1 MGANTRHVPQGPS
14 SANGQVCTH
23 LRCSLVMLKDISPA
37 PADVAEKP
45 LVLIVDDEYGPRE
58 SIAYTL
64 SSEFDVVTSDRP
76 SEGIKRV
83 QERPF
88 SVVILDIRMPEMDG
102 IRALEAIRKID
113 RDVSVVMLTGYGT
126 LQTAQQSMIHGA
138 NQYLRKPPD
147 ISELIEAVR
156 NQAAAAAERRH
167 QSRANRQT
175 EEMNVALK
183 REIEEKQPH
192 IWQGRAAVELVHDLA
207 NPLTVMIGYATLL
220 VQETK
225 KAAKREGEDSKKLL
239 NYADVVSRAAEYC
252 HELAENWRQTS
263 RKTTEFTDLDL
274 VKLTQ
279 HVKDVIFF
287 SNAAIE
293 IGGVSQA
300 VVRGSQFEL
309 TRVIQNIFKNGL
321 EAGATCLKVEFA
333 KNENQWELMVSDN
346 GAGMDEETAKLAL
359 KGGFTTKTH
368 GTGLGLGICRH
379 ILGAHGAT
387 LALESEPGRGTSL
400 RMVFPARR

>member
-1 MGANTRHVPQGPS
+1 
-14 SANGQVCTH
+14 
-23 LRCSLVMLKDISPA
+23 MLKEIASSPVG
-37 PADVAEKP
+37 VAEKP

-64 SSEFDVVTSDRP
+64 SKEFDVVTADRP

-83 QERPF
+83 QERPY
-88 SVVILDIRMPEMDG
+88 SVIVLDIRMPEMDG

-126 LQTAQQSMIHGA
+126 LQTAQQSMLHGA

-147 ISELIEAVR
+147 ITELLEAVR
-156 NQAAAAAERRH
+156 KQSQASAERR
-167 QSRANRQT
+167 QQT
-175 EEMNVALK
+175 LLTRRTEDLNTALK
-183 REIEEKQPH
+183 REIEEKQPQ

-220 VQETK
+220 VQQ
-225 KAAKREGEDSKKLL
+225 SKKLAKADNEEAKKL
-239 NYADVVSRAAEYC
+239 LSYADVVSRAAEYC
-252 HELAENWRQTS
+252 HELADNWRQTS
-263 RKTTEFTDLDL
+263 RKTSQFADLDL
-274 VKLTQ
+274 VKLAQ

-293 IGGVSQA
+293 INGVKQA

-309 TRVIQNIFKNGL
+309 TRVFQNIFKNGL
-321 EAGATCLKVEFA
+321 EAGATRVAVAFEQKDE
-333 KNENQWELMVSDN
+333 QWELSVTDN
-346 GAGMDEETAKLAL
+346 GAGMDAETAARAL
-359 KGGFTTKTH
+359 RGGFTTKTH

-387 LALESEPGRGTSL
+387 LTMESAPGRGTTL
-400 RMVFPARR
+400 RMLFPVRH

>member
-1 MGANTRHVPQGPS
+1 MTKEN
-14 SANGQVCTH
+14 
-23 LRCSLVMLKDISPA
+23 SPT

-45 LVLIVDDEYGPRE
+45 LVLVVDDEYGPRE

-64 SSEFDVVTSDRP
+64 SSEFDVVTADRP

-88 SVVILDIRMPEMDG
+88 SVIILDIRMPEMDG

-147 ISELIEAVR
+147 IAELIESVR
-156 NQAAAAAERRH
+156 KQAASAAERRH
-167 QSRANRQT
+167 QSLANRQT

-225 KAAKREGEDSKKLL
+225 KAAKRDGEDSKKLL

-252 HELAENWRQTS
+252 HELADNWRQTS
-263 RKTTEFTDLDL
+263 RKTTQFTDIDL

-293 IGGVSQA
+293 ISGVPHA

-321 EAGATCLKVEFA
+321 EAGATSVRVEFSQ
-333 KNENQWELMVSDN
+333 KDDQWELTVSDN
-346 GAGMDEETAKLAL
+346 GAGMDAETATLAL

-387 LALESEPGRGTSL
+387 LALESEPGRGTTL
-400 RMVFPARR
+400 RMLFPARH

>member
-1 MGANTRHVPQGPS
+1 
-14 SANGQVCTH
+14 
-23 LRCSLVMLKDISPA
+23 MLKEISPA
-37 PADVAEKP
+37 PADIAEKP
-45 LVLIVDDEYGPRE
+45 LVLVVDDEYGPRE

-64 SSEFDVVTSDRP
+64 SAEFDVVTADRP

>member
-1 MGANTRHVPQGPS
+1 MPTENTS
-14 SANGQVCTH
+14 SPTA
-23 LRCSLVMLKDISPA
+23 A
-37 PADVAEKP
+37 AEKP
-45 LVLIVDDEYGPRE
+45 LVLVVDDEYGPRE

-64 SSEFDVVTSDRP
+64 SAEFNVVTADRP

-88 SVVILDIRMPEMDG
+88 SVIILDVRMPEMDG

-126 LQTAQQSMIHGA
+126 LQTAQQSMVYGA

-147 ISELIEAVR
+147 IAELIESVR
-156 NQAAAAAERRH
+156 KQAAAAAERRH
-167 QSRANRQT
+167 QTEANRQT
-175 EEMNVALK
+175 EQMNVALK

-225 KAAKREGEDSKKLL
+225 KAAKREGGDEGKKLL

-263 RKTTEFTDLDL
+263 RKTTQFTDIDL
-274 VKLTQ
+274 VNLTQ

-287 SNAAIE
+287 SNAAIQ
-293 IGGVSQA
+293 ISGVPHA

-309 TRVIQNIFKNGL
+309 TRVIQNVFKNGL
-321 EAGATCLKVEFA
+321 EAGATALRVEFSQQG
-333 KNENQWELMVSDN
+333 EQWELTISDN
-346 GAGMDEETAKLAL
+346 GAGMDADTAVLAL

-387 LALESEPGRGTSL
+387 LTLDSAPGRGTTL
-400 RMVFPARR
+400 RMLFPARH

>member
-1 MGANTRHVPQGPS
+1 MSKENSPS
-14 SANGQVCTH
+14 PV
-23 LRCSLVMLKDISPA
+23 
-37 PADVAEKP
+37 DVAEKP
-45 LVLIVDDEYGPRE
+45 LVLVVDDEYGPRE

-64 SSEFDVVTSDRP
+64 SAEFDVVTADRP
-76 SEGIKRV
+76 TEGIKRV

-88 SVVILDIRMPEMDG
+88 SVIILDIRMPEMDG

-147 ISELIEAVR
+147 IAELIEAVR

-167 QSRANRQT
+167 QTRANRQT

-225 KAAKREGEDSKKLL
+225 KAAKRDGEDSKKLL

-252 HELAENWRQTS
+252 HELADNWRQTS
-263 RKTTEFTDLDL
+263 RKTTQFTDIDL

-287 SNAAIE
+287 SNAAIA
-293 IGGVSQA
+293 ISGVPHA

-321 EAGATCLKVEFA
+321 EAGATCVKVEFSQ
-333 KNENQWELMVSDN
+333 KEDQWELTISDN

-387 LALESEPGRGTSL
+387 LTIESEPGRGTTL
-400 RMVFPARR
+400 RMVFPVRRATTPPI

>member
-1 MGANTRHVPQGPS
+1 MSP
-14 SANGQVCTH
+14 
-23 LRCSLVMLKDISPA
+23 RCSLFIMNGTLPIPVDTDA
-37 PADVAEKP
+37 KP

-64 SSEFDVVTSDRP
+64 SSEFDVVTADRP

-83 QERPF
+83 TERPF

-113 RDVSVVMLTGYGT
+113 RDISVVMLTGYGT
-126 LQTAQQSMIHGA
+126 LQTAQQSMLHGA

-147 ISELIEAVR
+147 ITELLDAVR
-156 NQAAAAAERRH
+156 KQAQAAQERRQ

-220 VQETK
+220 VQQTK
-225 KAAKREGEDSKKLL
+225 TLARGEGDESKKLL

-263 RKTTEFTDLDL
+263 RKASHFTDVDL
-274 VKLTQ
+274 VRITQ

-287 SNAAIE
+287 SNAVIE
-293 IGGVSQA
+293 IRGVPQA

-309 TRVIQNIFKNGL
+309 TRVFQNIFKNAL
-321 EAGATCLKVEFA
+321 EAGATCVCVNITA
-333 KNENQWELMVSDN
+333 KGEQWELSVTDN
-346 GAGMDEETAKLAL
+346 GAGMDEATSVRAL
-359 KGGFTTKTH
+359 KGGFTTKSH

-379 ILGAHGAT
+379 ILGAHGAE
-387 LALESEPGRGTSL
+387 LILQSAPGHGTTL

>member
-1 MGANTRHVPQGPS
+1 MPTENTS
-14 SANGQVCTH
+14 SPTA
-23 LRCSLVMLKDISPA
+23 A
-37 PADVAEKP
+37 AEKP
-45 LVLIVDDEYGPRE
+45 LVLVVDDEYGPRE

-64 SSEFDVVTSDRP
+64 SAEFNVVTADRP

-88 SVVILDIRMPEMDG
+88 SVIILDVRMPEMDG

-126 LQTAQQSMIHGA
+126 LQTAQQSMVYGA

-147 ISELIEAVR
+147 IAELIESVR
-156 NQAAAAAERRH
+156 KQAAAAGERRH
-167 QSRANRQT
+167 QTEANRQT
-175 EEMNVALK
+175 EQMNVALK

-225 KAAKREGEDSKKLL
+225 KAAKREGGDEGKKLL

-263 RKTTEFTDLDL
+263 RKTTQFTDIDL
-274 VKLTQ
+274 VNLTQ

-287 SNAAIE
+287 SNAAIQ
-293 IGGVSQA
+293 ISGVPHA

-309 TRVIQNIFKNGL
+309 TRVIQNVFKNGL
-321 EAGATCLKVEFA
+321 EAGATALRVEFSQQG
-333 KNENQWELMVSDN
+333 EQWELTISDN
-346 GAGMDEETAKLAL
+346 GAGMDADTAVLAL

-387 LALESEPGRGTSL
+387 LTLDSAPGRGTTL
-400 RMVFPARR
+400 RMLFPARH

>member
-1 MGANTRHVPQGPS
+1 
-14 SANGQVCTH
+14 
-23 LRCSLVMLKDISPA
+23 MLKENSPT

-45 LVLIVDDEYGPRE
+45 LVLVVDDEYGPRE

-64 SSEFDVVTSDRP
+64 SSEFDVVTADRP

-88 SVVILDIRMPEMDG
+88 SVIILDIRMPEMDG

-126 LQTAQQSMIHGA
+126 LQTAQQSMVHGA

-147 ISELIEAVR
+147 IAELIESVR
-156 NQAAAAAERRH
+156 RQAAAASARRH
-167 QSRANRQT
+167 QSQLNR
-175 EEMNVALK
+175 EMESMNVALK

-220 VQETK
+220 VQEAK
-225 KAAKREGEDSKKLL
+225 KAAKREGEDSTKLL

-252 HELAENWRQTS
+252 HELADNWRQTS
-263 RKTTEFTDLDL
+263 RKTTQFTDLDL

-293 IGGVSQA
+293 ISGVPQA

-309 TRVIQNIFKNGL
+309 TRVFQNVFKNAL
-321 EAGATCLKVEFA
+321 EAGATNVSVTFA
-333 KNENQWELMVSDN
+333 QQDEQWEVKISDN
-346 GAGMDEETAKLAL
+346 GAGMDADTAILAL

-379 ILGAHGAT
+379 ILGAHGTT
-387 LALESEPGRGTSL
+387 LALESEPGRGTTL
-400 RMVFPARR
+400 RMLFPARR